1 MLQVNHF
8 NNIFIL
14 GKKNELKMPDFNYL
28 KCNVEYYSDLR
39 ALEKQFQ
46 ICSKVI
52 CIVDLSRDNF
62 SIQSISSLAK
72 KWYGIR
78 WLVILNQSQ
87 SKNLKISK
95 FIYEYCIDYFTLPI
109 PYKYMEMMIKHQIGC
124 ISLSNQENNVE
135 SETNSDSSIIGNSQ
149 VTLKIKNLIS
159 RISDTDLNVFF
170 SGDSG
175 VGKAF
180 FALETFK
187 ISQTK
192 HNQLIHINYDSLIK
206 KNHIKNWSDNKESLD
221 ILIHDIDKF
230 ENQKLSEVYD
240 FLSNLTEQYSNSK
253 IRLFVTSKQDLSS
266 FKFSNILN
274 ERLYNLFRFIEIKVP
289 TLTARGQDSL
299 LLAEHFLAKFKEKYN
314 AIPSSFT
321 EHAKKSIALYLWPG
335 NVRELYEK
343 IKSVSITSNKKS
355 IDVNDLNLS
364 QSTSNLGACLKQAK
378 DDLEKWI
385 LCSAMER
392 HNGKI
397 MSAARELGVSRA
409 TIYRLF
415 QKHNLNQ
422 DTSLDS

>member
-1 MLQVNHF
+1 MLHMNHF

-14 GKKNELKMPDFNYL
+14 GKKNELKIPDVNYL

-46 ICSKVI
+46 ICTKVI
-52 CIVDLSRDNF
+52 CIVDLSRDHF
-62 SIQSISSLAK
+62 SIQSITRLAK

-87 SKNLKISK
+87 TKNLKISK

-109 PYKYMEMMIKHQIGC
+109 PYKYMELMIKHQIGC
-124 ISLSNQENNVE
+124 ISLSNKENNTE
-135 SETNSDSSIIGNSQ
+135 SETNSDSHIIGNSQ
-149 VTLKIKNLIS
+149 ATLKIKNLIS

-175 VGKAF
+175 VGKVF

-187 ISQTK
+187 IAQTK
-192 HNQLIHINYDSLIK
+192 HNQLIHIKHDSLMD
-206 KNHIKNWSDNKESLD
+206 KNDINHFADIKESID

-230 ENQKLSEVYD
+230 ENQQLNEVYN

-299 LLAEHFLAKFKEKYN
+299 LLAEYFLAKFKEKYN

-321 EHAKKSIALYLWPG
+321 EQAKKNMALYLWPG

-343 IKSVSITSNKKS
+343 VKSVSITSSKNS
-355 IDVNDLNLS
+355 IDAHDLNLS
-364 QSTSNLGACLKQAK
+364 ESSSNLGACLKQAK